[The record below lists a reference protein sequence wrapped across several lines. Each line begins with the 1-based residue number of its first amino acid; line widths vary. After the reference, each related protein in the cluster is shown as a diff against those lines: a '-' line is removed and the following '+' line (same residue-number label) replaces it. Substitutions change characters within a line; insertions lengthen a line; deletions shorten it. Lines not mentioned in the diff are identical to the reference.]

1 MEEKLRHGRKY
12 RTNIV
17 SILKGKRFIWSE
29 EQPEYRQCIK
39 KQRHHFVDTCPYSQI
54 YGFSRSHAWMWELNH
69 EEWWAPKKWCFQ
81 TVCWRR
87 LLRVPWAA
95 RRSNQSLLKEINT
108 EYSLEGLML
117 KLKLQHFGHLMW
129 RTNSLEKTLMLGK
142 IEDEKGWKRMRWWDG
157 ITNSVDLSLSK
168 LQEIVKTGK

>member
-1 MEEKLRHGRKY
+1 MTTAMKLKDTCSMEEKLRHGRKY

-54 YGFSRSHAWMWELNH
+54 YGLSSSHAWMWELNH
-69 EEWWAPKKWCFQ
+69 EEWWALKKWCFQ

-95 RRSNQSLLKEINT
+95 RRSNQLLLKEINS
-108 EYSLEGLML
+108 EYSLEGLIMKV
-117 KLKLQHFGHLMW
+117 KLHYFCHLMW
-129 RTNSLEKTLMLGK
+129 WTNSLEKTLMLGK
-142 IEDEKGWKRMRWWDG
+142 TEDKRRRG
-157 ITNSVDLSLSK
+157 
-168 LQEIVKTGK
+168 